1 MKRIPYR
8 NWPAMYHPKRNDPL
22 EETNPDAG
30 YVCPQCGESRLGHLT
45 WLEGD
50 TVRCD
55 TCGTEY
61 LTAEEE

>member
-8 NWPAMYHPKRNDPL
+8 NSALSLRTNDPL
-22 EETNPDAG
+22 ERKNPDAP

-45 WLEGD
+45 WIEGD